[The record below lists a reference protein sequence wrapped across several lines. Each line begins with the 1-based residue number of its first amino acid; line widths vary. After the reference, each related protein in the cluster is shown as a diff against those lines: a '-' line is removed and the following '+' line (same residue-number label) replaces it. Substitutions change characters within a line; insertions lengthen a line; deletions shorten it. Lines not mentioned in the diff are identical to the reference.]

1 MRLHELLGRLRFS
14 GALRGIVDLMA
25 LDCTLTRVEVS
36 DGPMK
41 RVGLGDAAGKL
52 LREALVT

>member
-1 MRLHELLGRLRFS
+1 
-14 GALRGIVDLMA
+14 MA
-25 LDCTLTRVEVS
+25 LDCMLTRVQVP

-52 LREALVT
+52 LREALVTSICRESRTALAYAARSRRR